1 MTGRKA
7 AGLAIRVA
15 TIVALVTLGLSIA
28 LIGWQE
34 RLSGAVLA
42 GAPDAVPTVA
52 AFAVIVD
59 HLRIAILLLLVCAVS
74 VVLIAVLVARSM
86 PAPRDRQAATEQF
99 IESVA
104 PDDAGSDLGTAP
116 ALSVPLVRIGHLMS
130 VGSLIRG
137 FCHELNNELGPV
149 QGYAELLCGDPRLS
163 ELHRRQV
170 TRIRD
175 ATKIALADI
184 RSFGAALGWSN
195 DPSHIT
201 RLGDMAEEAARS
213 AQAAI
218 STRIEVDVAAGAD
231 VEVTA
236 TESEVGQAILHL
248 CAAAI
253 PLLGRQEARIRILVD
268 SVVGASSAAA
278 EDIAVSGH
286 RLEIWSDPVD
296 PQRTKVQFGALRP
309 SWRYGRVRLNFEG
322 HGWTRDLVGKM
333 FDLAHSDDAITEI
346 AAMALLGTLMIE
358 TGGVIMVDTSPNKQ
372 TTTTLLW
379 PARIAPEVGA
389 PLELDAREDE
399 LDALVIHES
408 EATAEELSR
417 RLTEF
422 GLRVASTTSAD
433 AALELAAEMG
443 ARCHA
448 IVLAQSG
455 DGDIAARL
463 RNGAAK
469 PRVFQFESVPEA
481 AELQRLAAELRRPET
496 TAEPAT

>member
-1 MTGRKA
+1 MTGKNA
-7 AGLAIRVA
+7 AGLVIAAA
-15 TIVALVTLGLSIA
+15 TIVALVTLGLAIA
-28 LIGWQE
+28 LVGWQE
-34 RLSGAVLA
+34 RLSNAVLA
-42 GAPDAVPTVA
+42 GAPDATPAIETFV
-52 AFAVIVD
+52 FING
-59 HLRIAILLLLVCAVS
+59 HLRIAILLLLVSAAS
-74 VVLIAVLVARSM
+74 VILIAVLVVRQLPTSHDR
-86 PAPRDRQAATEQF
+86 PAAMEQIVESIAA
-99 IESVA
+99 
-104 PDDAGSDLGTAP
+104 DDAGAELTPAS
-116 ALSVPLVRIGHLMS
+116 ALSVPLARIGHLMS
-130 VGSLIRG
+130 VGGLIRG

-149 QGYAELLCGDPRLS
+149 QGYAELLCGDARLS

-170 TRIRD
+170 ARIRD

-218 STRIEVDVAAGAD
+218 STRIEVDIAAGAE

-248 CAAAI
+248 CGAAI
-253 PLLGRQEARIRILVD
+253 PLLGRQETRIRILVD
-268 SVVGASSAAA
+268 SVVGASSANA
-278 EDIAVSGH
+278 EDIPVSGH

-296 PQRTKVQFGALRP
+296 PQRTKVQFGTLRP
-309 SWRYGRVRLNFEG
+309 SWRYGRVRLDFEG

-333 FDLAHSDDAITEI
+333 FDLAHSDEAVAEI

-358 TGGVIMVDTSPNKQ
+358 TGGVIMVDTCPNKQ

-389 PLELDAREDE
+389 PLELDAHEDE
-399 LDALVIHES
+399 LDALVIHAS
-408 EATAEELSR
+408 ETAAEELSR

-443 ARCHA
+443 AKCHA

-455 DGDIAARL
+455 DSDIVARL
-463 RNGAAK
+463 RNGAAR
-469 PRVFQFESVPEA
+469 PRVFQFETVPEA
-481 AELQRLAAELRRPET
+481 AELERLAAELRRPEPVT
-496 TAEPAT
+496 